1 MVARTTAPRP
11 RRRTARHPASSH
23 RLPATLTR
31 LFWDYPGQALTLG
44 RDRELV
50 VRRVAIEGGL
60 REIRV
65 LRSHL
70 TDEAIREVLLCNGVR
85 GMSPQR
91 IRFWQLLLDL
101 PARRA
106 DAWVRVARA
115 GTWARRRRQ

>member
-1 MVARTTAPRP
+1 MARTTAPRP
-11 RRRTARHPASSH
+11 RRRTARHPVSGN

-31 LFWDYPGQALTLG
+31 LFWDYPGLALTFG
-44 RDRELV
+44 RDRDLV
-50 VRRVAIEGGL
+50 VRRVATEGGL

-70 TDEAIREVLLCNGVR
+70 TDEAIREVLLRTGAR
-85 GMSPQR
+85 GMSPRR

-115 GTWARRRRQ
+115 GTWARRRKQ

>member
-1 MVARTTAPRP
+1 MARTTAPRP

-44 RDRELV
+44 RDREFV

-65 LRSHL
+65 LRSQL
-70 TDEAIREVLLCNGVR
+70 TDGAIREVLLRDGVR

-115 GTWARRRRQ
+115 GTWARRRKE